1 MKTPQQTPPNVSE
14 RNERLKAALQANIA
28 RRKAQTRARDNQA
41 GDAGTKEQNPAGS
54 QVPEQ
59 E

>member
-28 RRKAQTRARDNQA
+28 RRKAQTRARDSA
-41 GDAGTKEQNPAGS
+41 AKEQNAAGS
-54 QVPEQ
+54 QDPEQ